1 MPPARRN
8 RVSSGPAAKGS
19 QKTLSF
25 GNSKVTKPLPKD
37 LKPSTTIP
45 PSKVEE
51 VLDLGHIS
59 SAAAVEQQA
68 RIEIERTKKERTAE
82 ELKAEKVTDAQIKKY
97 WREREAERKAPR
109 VHQEGLSVEE
119 QVLRLFDMSSQYGVS
134 QPCMR
139 CLKSV
144 GRGGKFADWSS
155 LLALHRYCAHEAL
168 GTC

>member
-8 RVSSGPAAKGS
+8 RVTSGPAAKGS

-25 GNSKVTKPLPKD
+25 GNSKVTKPTSSLPKD
-37 LKPSTTIP
+37 IKSSTTIP

-59 SAAAVEQQA
+59 SEAAVEQQA
-68 RIEIERTKKERTAE
+68 HIEIEPTKKERTAE
-82 ELKAEKVTDAQIKKY
+82 ELKAEKVTDAQIKNY

-119 QVLRLFDMSSQYGVS
+119 KVLRLFDMSSQYGVS
-134 QPCMR
+134 QRCMH
-139 CLKSV
+139 CWESV
-144 GRGGKFADWSS
+144 GRGA
-155 LLALHRYCAHEAL
+155 
-168 GTC
+168 

>member
-1 MPPARRN
+1 MPPAHRN
-8 RVSSGPAAKGS
+8 RVTRGPAAKGS

-25 GNSKVTKPLPKD
+25 GNSKVTKPTSSLPKD
-37 LKPSTTIP
+37 IKSSTTIP

-51 VLDLGHIS
+51 VLDLGYIS
-59 SAAAVEQQA
+59 SETAVEQQA

-119 QVLRLFDMSSQYGVS
+119 KVLRLFDMSSQYGVS
-134 QPCMR
+134 QP
-139 CLKSV
+139 
-144 GRGGKFADWSS
+144 
-155 LLALHRYCAHEAL
+155 LLGICWARSIVC
-168 GTC
+168 